1 MPRLNCSPW
10 YPGEGILPTAQR
22 LVMEHHRTI
31 DAIVNS
37 VKPSDATFVNVL
49 LPIAKLE
56 NKQSGERAIISALRY
71 ASPDAETQRAVE
83 EAEKLGLEYTNTV
96 Q

>member
-1 MPRLNCSPW
+1 
-10 YPGEGILPTAQR
+10 
-22 LVMEHHRTI
+22 MEHHRTI
-31 DAIVNS
+31 DAIANS